1 MKDDWKLKQVS
12 VAAAHNPDK
21 LLLNGINLT
30 FRKEAITL
38 LVGHNGS
45 GKSTLLETMA
55 GLRRLTGGQIDQ
67 GNESLWNNRGKKQRL
82 NKTIVM
88 RTGIALQQSESQ
100 WFASTVREEFD
111 YSLKPYGLHAEEKE
125 SRIEKAMEQ
134 AGLPR
139 ELLERDP
146 WTLSGGQQ
154 RRLAI
159 ACLMA
164 CEPEWLLLDEPTA
177 GLDADGIRRLCAML
191 DAHRAAG
198 RGAVVATHDLDALLP
213 LADEVAVLAGGSVR
227 EAASAAS
234 WAENRAHDAAAPQ
247 AQRALAQLRAAG
259 FAPPAALGGAPWPA
273 PRELAALL
281 AAQRAAHG
289 ARTAERPSLQ
299 AAAASAAAPKS
310 AAALAAEPQAL
321 PITASL
327 TEASRAL
334 AQPAAAQPAAAQ
346 PTPASPAFAPPAAA
360 QPTTASPAETLPI
373 TASPALAQPA
383 AAQPTPASPALAP
396 PAAAPSMAPPTPA
409 SPAVAAPAV
418 AAPAEAPN
426 QGLAARFDPR
436 ALIAAYLLLATTI
449 LLQHSWAGL
458 AVAAALSLAVLIPLR
473 AQIRPWMKAIRAYVI
488 MTAVIAIISG
498 VHFSPFSFDWE
509 AALQTIQRFSGL
521 LLVMM
526 LGLPLMGLVTPLRV
540 QRSLEQTFGWL
551 SRFDVPVMSIALTV
565 TLIFRFIPLLAGE
578 WERYV
583 KIAHARGKVTTA
595 AGSLPFRMLL
605 PAMVPYIRSLLRM
618 AEQMADALEARG
630 IGHPLAK
637 PTQGLRLKFSKE
649 DIVIVITAA
658 AAAIILFL
666 IR

>member
-1 MKDDWKLKQVS
+1 
-12 VAAAHNPDK
+12 
-21 LLLNGINLT
+21 
-30 FRKEAITL
+30 
-38 LVGHNGS
+38 
-45 GKSTLLETMA
+45 
-55 GLRRLTGGQIDQ
+55 
-67 GNESLWNNRGKKQRL
+67 
-82 NKTIVM
+82 
-88 RTGIALQQSESQ
+88 
-100 WFASTVREEFD
+100 
-111 YSLKPYGLHAEEKE
+111 
-125 SRIEKAMEQ
+125 
-134 AGLPR
+134 
-139 ELLERDP
+139 
-146 WTLSGGQQ
+146 
-154 RRLAI
+154 
-159 ACLMA
+159 
-164 CEPEWLLLDEPTA
+164 
-177 GLDADGIRRLCAML
+177 
-191 DAHRAAG
+191 
-198 RGAVVATHDLDALLP
+198 
-213 LADEVAVLAGGSVR
+213 
-227 EAASAAS
+227 
-234 WAENRAHDAAAPQ
+234 
-247 AQRALAQLRAAG
+247 
-259 FAPPAALGGAPWPA
+259 
-273 PRELAALL
+273 
-281 AAQRAAHG
+281 

-299 AAAASAAAPKS
+299 AAGASAAALTS

-321 PITASL
+321 PTTASL
-327 TEASRAL
+327 TEASRAF
-334 AQPAAAQPAAAQ
+334 AQPAAAQ
-346 PTPASPAFAPPAAA
+346 PTAASPAFAQPAAA
-360 QPTTASPAETLPI
+360 QPTTASPAEALPI

-383 AAQPTPASPALAP
+383 AA
-396 PAAAPSMAPPTPA
+396 PPTPA
-409 SPAVAAPAV
+409 SPAAGSPVV

-473 AQIRPWMKAIRAYVI
+473 AQIRPWMNAIRAYVI

-498 VHFSPFSFDWE
+498 VQFSPYSFDWE

-521 LLVMM
+521 LLVMI

-551 SRFDVPVMSIALTV
+551 SRFNVPVMSIALTV

-637 PTQGLRLKFSKE
+637 PTQGLRLKFSRE